1 MAADRPDSKPARPRL
16 RGIGN
21 RREHRDG
28 ESKSVQERLG
38 GCTALA
44 SRCTQGAVPSDIVRT
59 MLAKVFKAYDVR
71 STYPKPLNEKIAWQ
85 IGYAT
90 AQYLLAEA
98 EREGAIDPMS
108 RTICVG
114 RDMRQSS
121 PSLSAQLR
129 QGMRDAGA
137 SVIDLGLVD
146 TPMVYFAINHLG
158 CGGGVQVTASHNPA
172 NYNGFK
178 ISKRRA
184 KPVGQATGLGEIQR
198 LAALVEQDRA
208 PRLGGGEEARDLWP
222 AYAAHLR
229 SFIDPRILSGERTIR
244 IAVDASNGMAGTM
257 LPKVF
262 DGIKGLSIEKL
273 YFDNASGEF
282 VHEPNP
288 LVESNLR
295 DLQELMAREAA
306 AGRPFDAGFS
316 FDGDADRCIVLDEKG
331 APIGCDLL
339 LAWLV
344 GDALAKSPGASVIYD
359 LRSSRSV
366 PEIIREHGG
375 VPVESRV
382 GHVFMKAI
390 LAESRGVIGGE
401 LSGHFYFADMWNTDS
416 GARAFAAVVTALA
429 SARKPLSELIAPC
442 VRYAQSGEINFE
454 NEDKLGALA
463 ALKAAYPK
471 ARTHEL
477 DGLSIDAGDWWA
489 NIRLSNTEPLL
500 RLNLEARDRAT
511 VDAKIAEVS
520 RYLGHRVAH

>member
-1 MAADRPDSKPARPRL
+1 VRGLDPAANAAVGRIEESNASRFGLHGGRENLPGGPARL
-16 RGIGN
+16 I
-21 RREHRDG
+21 
-28 ESKSVQERLG
+28 RLG
-38 GCTALA
+38 R
-44 SRCTQGAVPSDIVRT
+44 SVRYRPA

-71 STYPKPLNEKIAWQ
+71 ATYPKPLNERIAWQ
-85 IGYAT
+85 VGYAT
-90 AQYLLAEA
+90 AQFLLKQAA
-98 EREGAIDPMS
+98 DEGFVDPMS

-114 RDMRQSS
+114 RDMRRSS
-121 PSLSAQLR
+121 PDLSAHLR

-137 SVIDLGLVD
+137 EVIDLGLVD
-146 TPMVYFAINHLG
+146 TPFVYFAINHLG
-158 CGGGVQVTASHNPA
+158 CAGGVQVTASHNPS

-178 ISKRRA
+178 ISRRHA
-184 KPVGQATGLGEIQR
+184 KPVGQATGLAEIQR
-198 LAALVEQDRA
+198 LAALVESEKLEAKKPDPKQPAATR
-208 PRLGGGEEARDLWP
+208 GTEESRDLWD
-222 AYAAHLR
+222 AYRAHLR
-229 SFIDPRILSGERTIR
+229 AFIDPRVLSGERTLR

-262 DGIKGLSIEKL
+262 EGIKGLVIEKL
-273 YFDNASGEF
+273 YFDNSSGEF

-295 DLQELMAREAA
+295 DLQALMAK
-306 AGRPFDAGFS
+306 GGFDAGFC

-339 LAWLV
+339 LAWMCQ
-344 GDALAKSPGASVIYD
+344 DALAKKPGAAVIYD

-366 PEIIREHGG
+366 SEIIREHGG

-382 GHVFMKAI
+382 GHVFMKAK
-390 LAESRGVIGGE
+390 LAESNGAIGGE

-416 GARAFAAVVTALA
+416 GARTFAAVVTALA
-429 SARKPLSELIAPC
+429 GAKKPLSQLIAPC

-471 ARTHEL
+471 AKTYEL

-511 VDAKIAEVS
+511 VDAKVAEVS
-520 RYLGHRVAH
+520 GYLGHRVAH

>member
-1 MAADRPDSKPARPRL
+1 
-16 RGIGN
+16 
-21 RREHRDG
+21 
-28 ESKSVQERLG
+28 
-38 GCTALA
+38 
-44 SRCTQGAVPSDIVRT
+44 

-71 STYPKPLNEKIAWQ
+71 ATYPKPLNERIAWQ
-85 IGYAT
+85 VGYAT
-90 AQYLLAEA
+90 AQFLLKQAA
-98 EREGAIDPMS
+98 DEGFVDPMS

-114 RDMRQSS
+114 RDMRRSS
-121 PSLSAQLR
+121 PDLSAHLR

-137 SVIDLGLVD
+137 GVIDLGLVD
-146 TPMVYFAINHLG
+146 TPFVYFAINHLG
-158 CGGGVQVTASHNPA
+158 CAGGVQVTASHNPS

-178 ISKRRA
+178 ISRRHA

-198 LAALVEQDRA
+198 LAALVESEKLEAKKPDPKQPAAAR
-208 PRLGGGEEARDLWP
+208 GTEESRDLWD
-222 AYAAHLR
+222 AYRAHLR
-229 SFIDPRILSGERTIR
+229 AFIDPRVLSGERTLR

-262 DGIKGLSIEKL
+262 DGIKGLVIEKL
-273 YFDNASGEF
+273 YFDNSSGEF

-288 LVESNLR
+288 LVEANLH
-295 DLQELMAREAA
+295 DLQAVMAK
-306 AGRPFDAGFS
+306 GGFDAGFS

-339 LAWLV
+339 LAWMCQ
-344 GDALAKSPGASVIYD
+344 DALAKKPGAAVIYD

-366 PEIIREHGG
+366 SEIIREHGG

-382 GHVFMKAI
+382 GHVFMKAK
-390 LAESRGVIGGE
+390 LAESNGAIGGE

-416 GARAFAAVVTALA
+416 GARTFAAVVTALA
-429 SARKPLSELIAPC
+429 GAKKPLSQLIAPC

-471 ARTHEL
+471 AKTYEL

-511 VDAKIAEVS
+511 VDAKVAEVS
-520 RYLGHRVAH
+520 GYLGHRVAH